1 MTSSLGSL
9 TVDLVVATGGF
20 ESGMDKA
27 ARTADK
33 KTREIERLAK
43 ERAKSIEKAFSAM
56 AAPLATLVGGGTFIA
71 LVKGI
76 ADTADELAK
85 LSSRVDIS
93 VESLSKL
100 RYAASLSDASNE
112 DLSSSLTK
120 LNRVLGEAE
129 DGSKTAADALAR
141 FGIKPG
147 TGALE
152 AFEQIAERV
161 KNTGDQTRIA
171 SALNDVFGKSWATLV
186 PLLKTGKDGLKQ
198 TGDELERMGGVMS
211 GELAV
216 QSEAFNDNITRL
228 KTQMD
233 AWRLQAISP
242 LIPLLLELSNNLA
255 TTGDKADGLSTSGQ
269 TLKTIFETIAVVG
282 VNTSYVL
289 KGIGN
294 EIGGIAA
301 QINALAHLDFKA
313 FSNIGAAMKKDA
325 EQARKEVD
333 ALTNRL
339 LNPYKAVTDGSN
351 YGNEGRGKIS
361 AGQGILA
368 APAAALKPPKAGK
381 APKAAKDDYSDL
393 LTPAAKAYA
402 SALEGIDAALL
413 TAEKSTLDLNSAQ
426 SVLYDLMRS
435 PEWAQFPQEWQDI
448 VIAQTAAATAASKT
462 AEDYKR
468 LQAFL
473 AATPTEQLEKTRD
486 DMMFLADAFY
496 AGEISAEQFS
506 EAAST
511 ALGNLP
517 DQVKEAADAMDEF
530 AKQAARNMQDAFAD
544 FLFDPFKDG
553 LKGMLENF
561 GIMIR
566 RMIANAVA
574 ADLSKQIFGKAAG
587 GEGGGLLGAGFDW
600 LKSLAPNAKG
610 GAYESPGLS
619 AYSGSIVTRP
629 TLFAKGAGLMG
640 EAGPEAILPL
650 MRNAEGKLG
659 VSAGGQAGPT
669 INVYVSGTNA
679 PDVRRAAGQGAR
691 EALAALSGAK
701 RYG

>member
-27 ARTADK
+27 ARTADRE
-33 KTREIERLAK
+33 TRKIERLAR
-43 ERAKSIEKAFSAM
+43 ERAQKIEQAFAAM
-56 AAPLATLVGGGTFIA
+56 AAPLAALIGGGTFIA

-85 LSSRVDIS
+85 LSSRTDIA

-112 DLSSSLTK
+112 DLTSSLTK
-120 LNRVLGEAE
+120 LNRVLGEAA
-129 DGSKTAADALAR
+129 DGSRQASDALAR
-141 FGIKPG
+141 FDIKPG

-186 PLLKTGKDGLKQ
+186 PLLKTGKDGLAQ
-198 TGDELERMGGVMS
+198 AGDELERMGGVMS
-211 GELAV
+211 GELAK

-228 KTQMD
+228 TTQMD
-233 AWRLQAISP
+233 AWRLQTISP
-242 LIPLLLELSNNLA
+242 LIPLLLELSNSLVS
-255 TTGDKADGLSTSGQ
+255 TGDKTEGLSAAGQ
-269 TLKTIFETIAVVG
+269 GLKTIFETIAVVG

-313 FSNIGAAMKKDA
+313 FSAIGAAMKKDA

-339 LNPYKAVTDGSN
+339 LNPYKPVTDGSN
-351 YGNEGRGKIS
+351 YGNEGRGKLAS
-361 AGQGILA
+361 SGPGILA
-368 APAAALKPPKAGK
+368 APAAAIKPVKAGK
-381 APKAAKDDYSDL
+381 APKAAKDDYTDL
-393 LTPAAKAYA
+393 LTPAAHAYA
-402 SALEGIDAALL
+402 SALQGIDSALL
-413 TAEKSTLDLNSAQ
+413 SAEKATLDLSASQ

-448 VIAQTAAATAASKT
+448 VIAQTAAASAASKT
-462 AEDYKR
+462 ADDYKR
-468 LQAFL
+468 LQEFL
-473 AATPTEQLEKTRD
+473 AATPTETLERTRD
-486 DMMFLADAFY
+486 DMLFLADAFY
-496 AGEISAEQFS
+496 AGKISAEQFS

-517 DQVKEAADAMDEF
+517 QQVQEATDAMSEF
-530 AKQAARNMQDAFAD
+530 AKQAAHNMQDAFAD

-553 LKGMLENF
+553 LSGMLEGF
-561 GIMIR
+561 GTMLR

-574 ADLSKQIFGKAAG
+574 ADLSKHLFGSVAG
-587 GEGGGLLGAGFDW
+587 GEGGGLLGAGLDFLTKGINSFDVGTDFVPHDQ
-600 LKSLAPNAKG
+600 LALIHRGEKIIPAAQNA
-610 GAYESPGLS
+610 
-619 AYSGSIVTRP
+619 
-629 TLFAKGAGLMG
+629 
-640 EAGPEAILPL
+640 
-650 MRNAEGKLG
+650 
-659 VSAGGQAGPT
+659 AGGQAGHT
-669 INVYVSGTNA
+669 INVYVTGSTA

-691 EALAALSGAK
+691 EALAALSGAR